1 MTTIARRVRSTPVRT
16 ATETWALIVDL
27 ITAGDNT
34 IRGPLAA
41 VGDVAAMLISE
52 EHSANDPIILS
63 GCGPQIRIYTLHGHA
78 AIDEASANEAPLTI
92 TAGDA
97 WQLTFPATGAG
108 ADLDLATTAL
118 TNVAHVGMYD
128 PSAADL
134 ADSARSTNINAPA
147 RTPITVNLAALEN

>member
-27 ITAGDNT
+27 IAAGDDT
-34 IRGPLAA
+34 IRDPLAA

-63 GCGPQIRIYTLHGHA
+63 GCGPQIRIYTLHGNA
-78 AIDEASANEAPLTI
+78 AIDGASANEAPLTI

-97 WQLTFPATGAG
+97 WQLSFAATD

-118 TNVAHVGMYD
+118 ANVAHVGVYD
-128 PSAADL
+128 PSADDL